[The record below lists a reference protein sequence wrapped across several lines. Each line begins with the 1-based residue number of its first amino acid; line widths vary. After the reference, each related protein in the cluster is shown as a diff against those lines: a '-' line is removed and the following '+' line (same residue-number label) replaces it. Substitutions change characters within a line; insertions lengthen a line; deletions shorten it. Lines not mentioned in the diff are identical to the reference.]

1 MVSEAQNRAQAKY
14 DKANTK
20 MIQMKLNLKTDADI
34 LEKLASVGNKQG
46 YIKALIRA
54 DIEAQ
59 KTKQYVNQKVDKGW

>member
-14 DKANTK
+14 DKANTTQ
-20 MIQMKLNLKTDADI
+20 IQMKLNRKNDADI

-54 DIEAQ
+54 DIEAN
-59 KTKQYVNQKVDKGW
+59 K